1 MVKILPGPYNLTRP
15 LLAAALNVAL
25 EEGYT
30 NIAAVMI
37 RKSHLHSVECALG
50 WAASRGYTDIVVMI
64 LDIYALRR
72 YQFAP
77 ALKKAALNGECDMM
91 KLLLEKCP
99 LPIDTPT
106 ERKHRVIGAMWAFL
120 AAAINADR
128 VDVAQLI
135 VEKLGPDDYELAR
148 AVGESMQTGKEEI
161 TKFLLGLFPRVVPA
175 FFATEKSTPQ
185 TSGFQQSQSSGGNSS
200 LVL

>member
-77 ALKKAALNGECDMM
+77 ALKKVALNDGERRDH
-91 KLLLEKCP
+91 K
-99 LPIDTPT
+99 ISS
-106 ERKHRVIGAMWAFL
+106 WAF
-120 AAAINADR
+120 
-128 VDVAQLI
+128 
-135 VEKLGPDDYELAR
+135 
-148 AVGESMQTGKEEI
+148 
-161 TKFLLGLFPRVVPA
+161 
-175 FFATEKSTPQ
+175 
-185 TSGFQQSQSSGGNSS
+185 SSGGSS
-200 LVL
+200 LLRYREIHATDIWFPTIAVEWGK